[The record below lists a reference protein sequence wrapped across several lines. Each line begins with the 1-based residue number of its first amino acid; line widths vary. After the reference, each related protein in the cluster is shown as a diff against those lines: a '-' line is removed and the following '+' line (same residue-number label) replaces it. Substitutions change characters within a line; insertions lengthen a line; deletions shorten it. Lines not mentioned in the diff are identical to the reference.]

1 MESAALALY
10 INCMCPRNLL
20 AVVVMAITMVA
31 APRANSQANGQPE
44 PIPNNPSE
52 KQSEPTSNNSTNK
65 DSGTPTANSNSK
77 QTETPETPELRGSG
91 KAGGK
96 SAEELEIERREQS
109 QRILGI
115 VPNFGTTSRH
125 NAPPLTTAQKFHLF
139 AKGTVD
145 PFNWAAVGIQAGV
158 SQAENE
164 FPGYGQG
171 AAGFGKRYGA
181 AMADSTS
188 SGFFANFFYP
198 VLLKQDPR
206 YFRLGEGSIKRRIL
220 YSLAQEFT
228 CRTDKGTRQVNLSN
242 IFGAFTAGG
251 VSNLY
256 YPPSDRGFSL
266 TMSRS
271 AISLLYGSTGGLV
284 SEFWPDI
291 DRKFIHKKHADPPGM
306 P

>member
-1 MESAALALY
+1 MFSRQTVLALVLVA
-10 INCMCPRNLL
+10 I
-20 AVVVMAITMVA
+20 AVGT
-31 APRANSQANGQPE
+31 RANSQTTSSQIQGSTPASGSSSAQPE
-44 PIPNNPSE
+44 S
-52 KQSEPTSNNSTNK
+52 QR
-65 DSGTPTANSNSK
+65 
-77 QTETPETPELRGSG
+77 TEARAPDTPEARGSA
-91 KAGGK
+91 KSEK
-96 SAEELEIERREQS
+96 SAEELEIERKEQS

-206 YFRLGEGSIKRRIL
+206 YFRLGEGSIQRRIL
-220 YSLAQEFT
+220 YSLAQEFV
-228 CRTDKGTRQVNLSN
+228 CHTDRGTRQVNLSN

-291 DRKFIHKKHADPPGM
+291 DRKFIHKKHTDPPDK